1 MPSAVQFARDVSP
14 RVPFALLAVLFA
26 PHFVVVTIVISF
38 ESCYAALHRVPDFV
52 TMKRDYK
59 QIILEIQ
66 MLKSQFP
73 AHHSHSEYVSIHQ
86 RFQDHLIS

>member
-1 MPSAVQFARDVSP
+1 
-14 RVPFALLAVLFA
+14 VPLALLAVPFA
-26 PHFVVVTIVISF
+26 PHFVVVIVVISF
-38 ESCYAALHRVPDFV
+38 ESCYAALHGVPGFV
-52 TMKRDYK
+52 TIKRDYK

-73 AHHSHSEYVSIHQ
+73 PAHHSHSEYISRHQ